1 VKALQ
6 PSDPQWVGR
15 YRLLRR
21 LGSGGMGQVFLGQSP
36 GGRLVA
42 VKLIRADLAADPE
55 FRARFAREV
64 AAARH
69 VSGIFTAAVV
79 DADPDGPQPWLVTA
93 YVPGPSLADAVAGH
107 GPLPIRTA
115 LTLAAG
121 LAEGLGAIHAHGMV
135 HRDLKPSNV
144 LLAGD
149 GPRIIDFGISR
160 AADATALT
168 LADLVV
174 GSPGFMSPE
183 QAQGQEVGPSSDIFS
198 LGAVLTFAAT
208 GEGPFGTG
216 SANALLYRVV
226 HDLPATGRLPGP
238 IRPLVEGCL
247 AKEPWRRPTT
257 DQILAGLGTAQPAA
271 DWLPWPL
278 SQETASYR
286 SPHPP
291 PAAPAAIA
299 IPRSRLPGEPA
310 EAPPDRSGGPPRR
323 PPPRRVG
330 QAGPVAR
337 KGRAAGNGPAVRTG
351 PPAQR
356 GPVTWADP
364 VAPAD
369 PVGPSGTAGWGPAP
383 GPPGLPGW
391 GPAPPGRAPAPGTPN
406 VPGSPPRPRWPVRQ
420 ARPKRRHLGLWAV
433 AALVVALLSAT
444 FIGVALTSH
453 SATGGRVSPPSSHA
467 PPGPR
472 AVVLAYVAAVNARNW
487 HRVWALGGKN
497 LSTSYRDMVA
507 GYRFTVHDELTRIK
521 VHGDTVEAHLLAR
534 QASGAV
540 HSYRIRY
547 VVHGGVITA
556 GHATLVGTG

>member
-1 VKALQ
+1 VKTLQ

-15 YRLLRR
+15 YRLLGR

-69 VSGIFTAAVV
+69 VSGMFTAAVV

-93 YVPGPSLADAVAGH
+93 YVPGPSLADAVTGH
-107 GPLPIRTA
+107 GPLPIATV

-121 LAEGLGAIHAHGMV
+121 LAEGLGAIHAQGMV

-198 LGAVLTFAAT
+198 LGAVLAFAAT

-226 HDLPATGRLPGP
+226 HSLPATGRLPGP
-238 IRPLVEGCL
+238 VRPLVERCL

-257 DQILAGLGTAQPAA
+257 DQILARLGTAQPAA

-278 SQETASYR
+278 SQETASHP
-286 SPHPP
+286 SPRPP
-291 PAAPAAIA
+291 PVAQAAIG
-299 IPRSRLPGEPA
+299 IPGPRPPGEPA
-310 EAPPDRSGGPPRR
+310 GAPAGRPGGPRRR

-330 QAGPVAR
+330 PAGPAAR
-337 KGRAAGNGPAVRTG
+337 PGPAARNGPAARPG
-351 PPAQR
+351 PAAWAGPATPA
-356 GPVTWADP
+356 GPA
-364 VAPAD
+364 
-369 PVGPSGTAGWGPAP
+369 GPTGTAGWGPAL
-383 GPPGLPGW
+383 GPPGQAGW
-391 GPAPPGRAPAPGTPN
+391 GPARPDWAPAPGAPH
-406 VPGSPPRPRWPVRQ
+406 VPGSPPRPVRPVRQ
-420 ARPKRRHLGLWAV
+420 AVPKRRHLGLWAV
-433 AALVVALLSAT
+433 AALVVALTSAT
-444 FIGVALTSH
+444 FIAVALTSH
-453 SATGGRVSPPSSHA
+453 SPTGGRPPA
-467 PPGPR
+467 RTTPGPR
-472 AVVLAYVAAVNARNW
+472 AVVLAYFAAINARDW

-497 LSTSYRDMVA
+497 LNTSYQNMVA
-507 GYRFTVHDELTRIK
+507 GYRFTAHDDLTSIK

-534 QASGAV
+534 QTTGAV

-556 GHATLVGTG
+556 GMPR